1 MTTSVT
7 RKLNRSNK
15 RDYAGIAKRYA
26 RDVVAG
32 NIPAC
37 KQVIQACARQL
48 NDLKRSERGDGF
60 AFVFDSAQSSARV
73 CKFIEALPHIKGK
86 WSRSRELIT
95 LEPWQLFILTTI
107 FGWVERDDP
116 THYRFHEAY
125 IEVPRKNGKSIVFGG
140 GVGLYKFS
148 ADNESGAEV
157 YFGATSKEHAEDV
170 GFGPARMMAERTP
183 ALCEAFGIKVHLK
196 SLRKPG
202 DGAVMKPVIAKP
214 GDGQNPSCVIVEEYH
229 QHASDWFVEAMKTGM
244 GAREN
249 PLLLYVTTAGTDRSS
264 PCFALRLELEKL
276 LAGLLENDRFFA
288 VIYTI
293 DEGDDWKSVDALIK
307 ANPNWH
313 VSINQ
318 RKILS
323 DQKAALHSPRKQ
335 ASFKTKHL
343 NVWVNAA
350 AGWMNMEKWDALAD
364 PTLRISQF
372 HGKECFIGADL
383 ADRIDCADTVR
394 VFPAEIDGK
403 PHFYVFASHYLNQHA
418 IDDAGSDNFRRWAAE
433 GKLIATPGNVT
444 DYVRIG
450 DDLVRDSR
458 EFIVREI
465 PHDPHHATPLIQF
478 IQAREDW
485 DQGIEC
491 VAVTQKYEFFSQA
504 MKEAEAA
511 IFEGRIHHDGDP
523 VLAWM
528 ISNVVCKRDRR
539 DNVMPEKQR
548 PENKIDGAVALL
560 MAFYRC
566 LLKGGSGYTR
576 SKVIVV

>member
-1 MTTSVT
+1 MTTTLTV

-15 RDYAGIAKRYA
+15 RDYAGIAKKYA

-32 NIPAC
+32 NIAAC
-37 KQVIQACARQL
+37 KQAVQACQRQL
-48 NDLKRSERGDGF
+48 NDLRRSERAEGF
-60 AFVFDSAQSSARV
+60 PFVFDSAQSSARV

-86 WSRSRELIT
+86 WARSRQRIT

-249 PLLLYVTTAGTDRSS
+249 PLLLYVTTAGTNRSS

-276 LAGLLENDRFFA
+276 LAGRLENDRFFA
-288 VIYTI
+288 IIYTI
-293 DEGDDWKSVDALIK
+293 DEGDDWKTVDALIK
-307 ANPNWH
+307 ANPNWY

-323 DQKAALHSPRKQ
+323 DQKAALQSPRKQ

-350 AGWMNMEKWDALAD
+350 VGWMNMEKWDQVAD
-364 PTLRISQF
+364 PALRIEDF
-372 HGKECFIGADL
+372 KGAECFIGLDL
-383 ADRIDCADTVR
+383 ADRVDFADKVR
-394 VFPAEIDGK
+394 VFRRELEGK
-403 PHFYVFASHYLNQHA
+403 PHFYVFASHYLNQQA
-418 IDDAGSDNFRRWAAE
+418 IDDAAGDHFRRWAAE
-433 GKLIATPGNVT
+433 GRIVATPGNIT
-444 DYVRIG
+444 SYGRIR
-450 DDLVRDSR
+450 DDLIEDSR
-458 EFIVREI
+458 SFIVREL
-465 PHDPHHATPLIQF
+465 PHDPHHAAPLVEFLQE
-478 IQAREDW
+478 REDW
-485 DQGIEC
+485 DRAIEAI
-491 VAVTQKYEFFSQA
+491 AVTSSVAFFSPA

-511 IFEGRIHHDGDP
+511 VFEGRLHHDGDP

-528 ISNVVCKRDRR
+528 ISNVTCKRNRR
-539 DNVMPEKQR
+539 DDLYPEKQR
-548 PENKIDGAVALL
+548 PENKIDGAIALL
-560 MAFYRC
+560 MAFYRA
-566 LLKGGSGYTR
+566 LLAETYISSPG
-576 SKVIVV
+576 VVVL